1 MLVDQEDNPD
11 QSRSFEGD
19 KDVLI
24 GKEWQ
29 EVFQCNIY
37 FKAALGL
44 LISCNTNTYRIVIN
58 YMCFVLQ
65 LMRSHK
71 ADLKYIL
78 H

>member
-1 MLVDQEDNPD
+1 MLVDQEENPD

-37 FKAALGL
+37 FKTALGL
-44 LISCNTNTYRIVIN
+44 LISCNTK
-58 YMCFVLQ
+58 
-65 LMRSHK
+65 HK
-71 ADLKYIL
+71 LNIIAIGKTLIS
-78 H
+78 

>member
-19 KDVLI
+19 DVLI

-29 EVFQCNIY
+29 EVFQCKIY

-44 LISCNTNTYRIVIN
+44 LISCNTK
-58 YMCFVLQ
+58 
-65 LMRSHK
+65 H
-71 ADLKYIL
+71 IL
-78 H
+78 HKDIVQKKILRVSSKH

>member
-44 LISCNTNTYRIVIN
+44 LISCNTKHIQKIAD
-58 YMCFVLQ
+58 VLRFQ
-65 LMRSHK
+65 VQ
-71 ADLKYIL
+71 
-78 H
+78 